1 MEQPPPPETPPGA
14 PPAPT
19 PQPVPAAQTGQVS
32 RFSPDG
38 YWWWDGAAWR
48 PAYSQDR
55 LWRWD
60 GQAWVP
66 AAGGAAP
73 RSGGGGVGLAIGL
86 TVGAFALVLILVFV
100 VVLVILGTMGGQI
113 ANIFSNVAAA
123 LNSSPSP

>member
-1 MEQPPPPETPPGA
+1 MEQPPPPETPPGTPTPA
-14 PPAPT
+14 APT
-19 PQPVPAAQTGQVS
+19 PLLAPGAQAGQGS

-38 YWWWDGAAWR
+38 YWWWDGAGWR

-73 RSGGGGVGLAIGL
+73 RSGGGVGLAIGL
-86 TVGAFALVLILVFV
+86 TVGAFALV
-100 VVLVILGTMGGQI
+100 
-113 ANIFSNVAAA
+113 
-123 LNSSPSP
+123 